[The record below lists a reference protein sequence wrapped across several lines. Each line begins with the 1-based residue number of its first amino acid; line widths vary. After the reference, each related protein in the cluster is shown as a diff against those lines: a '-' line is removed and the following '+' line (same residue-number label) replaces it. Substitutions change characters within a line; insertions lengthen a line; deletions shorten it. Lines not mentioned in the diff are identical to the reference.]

1 MRSMTVFFSSS
12 SSWLTGL
19 RLRLRPRVLPGIAQG
34 LRMRPLC
41 EMRVRK
47 QQFQFSFNSEFTL
60 LFSLVF
66 LLCFLAQS
74 EVRVG
79 CAGRGRAV
87 QTFDVCFDASQNITN
102 IIDLVIAG
110 YVTYVPCK
118 RAFCPR
124 SVLIVFLA
132 TMLDLCKQNS
142 SCLLW
147 AWTVAARNWNEC
159 QRSSSSSS
167 SPSCVY
173 LMRHC
178 YFAFILFPI
187 YL

>member
-19 RLRLRPRVLPGIAQG
+19 RLRPRALPGIAQG

-41 EMRVRK
+41 EMCVRK
-47 QQFQFSFNSEFTL
+47 QQFQFIIH
-60 LFSLVF
+60 SLV
-66 LLCFLAQS
+66 LLGLS
-74 EVRVG
+74 SLLLGPVRGGGEVCG
-79 CAGRGRAV
+79 WGRGV

-118 RAFCPR
+118 RGFCPR

-159 QRSSSSSS
+159 QRSSSS
-167 SPSCVY
+167 PSCVY

>member
-1 MRSMTVFFSSS
+1 MRSMTVFFSS

-19 RLRLRPRVLPGIAQG
+19 RLRLRPRALPGIAQG

-41 EMRVRK
+41 EMCVRK
-47 QQFQFSFNSEFTL
+47 QQFQFSSNSEFTL
-60 LFSLVF
+60 LFSLAF
-66 LLCFLAQS
+66 LFCFLAQS
-74 EVRVG
+74 EGRE
-79 CAGRGRAV
+79 GRGV
-87 QTFDVCFDASQNITN
+87 QTFDVCFDASQNITY
-102 IIDLVIAG
+102 IIDLVIAR
-110 YVTYVPCK
+110 YVTYVPSK

-187 YL
+187 YF